1 MLAPVFS
8 PPPVPATP
16 TRPLMLA
23 GICLAAALLSGC
35 AGTTGAGVSSAAGEA
50 PIPIAAAM
58 EGAPAPAPV
67 PMASGPVMPKLS
79 GRGFAQVAGQPGQ
92 TLNERRLLAMRAAR
106 LDALRDLTEQVHGIQ
121 ISSDSYLRDA
131 VLRND
136 TVAAHVQGSLRAAR
150 TVSIEPRGEDGY
162 AVLLELD
169 EATLSQVLRAAL

>member
-1 MLAPVFS
+1 M
-8 PPPVPATP
+8 PATQSAP
-16 TRPLMLA
+16 LSAPATRVRPLRSA
-23 GICLAAALLSGC
+23 GILLVAAALLSGC
-35 AGTTGAGVSSAAGEA
+35 AAGSAPGTDAPLAGNDA

-58 EGAPAPAPV
+58 EGTPAPAP
-67 PMASGPVMPKLS
+67 MAAPVMPKLS

-92 TLNERRLLAMRAAR
+92 TVNERRLLAMRAAR
-106 LDALRDLTEQVHGIQ
+106 LDALRDLTEQVHGIR

-150 TVSIEPRGEDGY
+150 TVSIEPRGDDGY

-169 EATLSQVLRAAL
+169 EATLAQVLRAAR

>member
-1 MLAPVFS
+1 MLAPVF
-8 PPPVPATP
+8 ATP
-16 TRPLMLA
+16 STPTTRARPLLA
-23 GICLAAALLSGC
+23 AATCLAAALLSGC
-35 AGTTGAGVSSAAGEA
+35 AGTTAPGTGAPAGDV

-58 EGAPAPAPV
+58 EGSPAPAP
-67 PMASGPVMPKLS
+67 MAIAPVMPKLS

-106 LDALRDLTEQVHGIQ
+106 LDALRDLTEQVHGIR

-150 TVSIEPRGEDGY
+150 TVSIEPRGDDGY

-169 EATLSQVLRAAL
+169 EATLAQVLRAAR